1 MCRLGIGGEPFTHL
15 TKEDAASAKVWG
27 LDLRQVTV
35 QTSSTQNQAP
45 DLKATVPQT
54 WNNKMMPVIVT
65 EITGIVRKLAVMCVE
80 LNLINVYI

>member
-1 MCRLGIGGEPFTHL
+1 MPVRYRGITIRTHL

-45 DLKATVPQT
+45 DLKDTGATVPQT
-54 WNNKMMPVIVT
+54 GNNKMMPVICLKYYDLYST
-65 EITGIVRKLAVMCVE
+65 
-80 LNLINVYI
+80 Y

>member
-1 MCRLGIGGEPFTHL
+1 MCAKTNVNEQTIVLHKVHVPVQYRGITIHTHL

-45 DLKATVPQT
+45 DLKHTGATG
-54 WNNKMMPVIVT
+54 NNKMMPVIVT
-65 EITGIVRKLAVMCVE
+65 EIT
-80 LNLINVYI
+80 